1 MDEDIKAIVSQ
12 VVKEAVKE
20 ALKDM
25 PACTSQLCKEHCGM
39 THIEHAQ
46 AHERINCF
54 FDMLSDTS
62 KSIRLTIVKI
72 LVTALVGATIIGMG
86 IKFKDFL

>member
-1 MDEDIKAIVSQ
+1 MDEDIKAIVGQ

-46 AHERINCF
+46 AHEKINCF
-54 FDMLSDTS
+54 FEALSDTS
-62 KSIRLTIVKI
+62 KSIRGAIVKI

-86 IKFKDFL
+86 IKFKAFL